1 MTIIRWQPNR
11 ELQTIQ
17 QEVNRLFGAGF
28 DSQTGNGSLRRW
40 VPSVD
45 LVEEKDEF
53 VLRADLPGVDEAD
66 VKVELEDRVLTIS
79 GERKSEHEERRGGY
93 RRIERASG
101 SFSRSLTV
109 PEGIDPDAIKAS
121 FEKGVLE
128 VRVPKPEEQ
137 KPRRV
142 PITVGGQSE
151 AAAS

>member
-1 MTIIRWQPNR
+1 MAIIRWEPTR

-17 QEVNRLFGAGF
+17 QEVNRLFGAAF
-28 DSQTGNGSLRRW
+28 DSQTRNGSLRRW
-40 VPSVD
+40 IPSMD
-45 LVEEKDEF
+45 LVEEKGEF

-66 VKVELEDRVLTIS
+66 VKVELEDGVLTIS

-93 RRIERASG
+93 HRIERASG

-109 PEGIDPDAIKAS
+109 PEGIDPDAVKAS

-128 VRVPKPEEQ
+128 VRVPKPEAQ

-142 PITVGGQSE
+142 PIAVGGQPE
-151 AAAS
+151 AAGS